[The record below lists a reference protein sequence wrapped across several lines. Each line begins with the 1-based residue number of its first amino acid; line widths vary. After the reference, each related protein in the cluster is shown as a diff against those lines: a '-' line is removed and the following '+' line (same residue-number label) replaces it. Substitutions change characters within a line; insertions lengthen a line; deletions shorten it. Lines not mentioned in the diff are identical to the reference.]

1 MEMTIVTLSLDMP
14 TIQFH
19 RLSFVPDGDDVVVGR
34 RDIDSYGV
42 FPPDGAALV
51 RELASGRTLSDA
63 QQWYEA
69 TYGQRVD
76 MDDFLASLTDLR
88 FLRADGEPIAGD
100 APAVRWQAVGR
111 ALFSRPMSF
120 LYLAIVVT
128 AVVLAWTRPEL
139 APRPGNVFF
148 TTSFVVVE
156 LTIVIGQLPLSGIH
170 ELAHLLAGRRL
181 GLPSSIRLSNRFY
194 FVVFETSLDGLV
206 GVPRRQRYLPMLAG
220 LGADLVTMACLTIAA
235 ALTGGAEGSLVGG
248 VCLALAF
255 STLPRIVWQ
264 FYLFLQTDLYYL
276 AATLLG
282 CVDLHGTSRQW
293 LVNRFNRRLGRHDRI
308 VDESAWHARDR
319 RAVRW
324 YGPLMVVGYAAAVIM
339 AALVALPIA
348 WRLFGGAA
356 RSLLFGDAD
365 GAPQW
370 DAAVLLAISTAHVGL
385 AGYLAWRDRRR
396 SRVLEP
402 TPLPALEASS
412 S

>member
-1 MEMTIVTLSLDMP
+1 MA
-14 TIQFH
+14 
-19 RLSFVPDGDDVVVGR
+19 FV
-34 RDIDSYGV
+34 
-42 FPPDGAALV
+42 
-51 RELASGRTLSDA
+51 
-63 QQWYEA
+63 
-69 TYGQRVD
+69 
-76 MDDFLASLTDLR
+76 
-88 FLRADGEPIAGD
+88 
-100 APAVRWQAVGR
+100 
-111 ALFSRPMSF
+111 
-120 LYLAIVVT
+120 YLAIVVT
-128 AVVLAWTRPEL
+128 AVALAWTRPAL

-220 LGADLVTMACLTIAA
+220 LGADLVTMSGLTIAA
-235 ALTGGAEGSLVGG
+235 ALTGGDEGSLVGG

-293 LVNRFNRRLGRHDRI
+293 LANRFNRRLGRHDRL
-308 VDESAWHARDR
+308 VDESAWHPRDR

-324 YGPLMVVGYAAAVIM
+324 YGPLMVIGYAAAVVM

-356 RSLLFGDAD
+356 RALLFGDAD
-365 GAPQW
+365 GAPPW

-396 SRVLEP
+396 DRPLEH